1 MDFLDQY
8 SSMNLEEMDFLK
20 GVREE
25 SKQKK
30 ISLNSFLM
38 LTVIGIGSYAKVIL
52 VKKKDDGKI
61 YALKVLKKNKL
72 KKVKQQEHLKTERE
86 MLVPSSFTCPNIS

>member
-8 SSMNLEEMDFLK
+8 STMNLEEMDFLK
-20 GVREE
+20 SVREE

-30 ISLNSFLM
+30 INLNSFLM
-38 LTVIGIGSYAKVIL
+38 LTVIGMGNYAKVIL

-72 KKVKQQEHLKTERE
+72 KKVKQ
-86 MLVPSSFTCPNIS
+86 

>member
-8 SSMNLEEMDFLK
+8 STMNLEEMDFLK
-20 GVREE
+20 SVREE

-30 ISLNSFLM
+30 INLNSFLM

-72 KKVKQQEHLKTERE
+72 KKVKQ
-86 MLVPSSFTCPNIS
+86 